1 MKEIIIFLFCF
12 AIAFVVGFFIAFIR
26 NKSYKNYIKRKRG

>member
-1 MKEIIIFLFCF
+1 MEKIIIFLFCF

-26 NKSYKNYIKRKRG
+26 NKSYKDYIKRRRG

>member
-1 MKEIIIFLFCF
+1 MEKIIIFLFCF

-26 NKSYKNYIKRKRG
+26 NKNYIKGKRG